1 MSKHY
6 PTLFFFFLHRFSE
19 GLEVLFTLAVKID
32 QDVTK
37 GNILM
42 WQMALICL
50 WCIGFLRLLDH
61 FDHKPNASGH
71 VHLFMPSFSITGGL
85 SGLLRFHCYVMWQT
99 HYRDTAILI
108 NLSRCIT
115 VTKPRMPRPLGE
127 AHILFFTSILLTWNK
142 NKTTKINK

>member
-6 PTLFFFFLHRFSE
+6 PTLFFFFTSFSE

-42 WQMALICL
+42 WQMALVCL
-50 WCIGFLRLLDH
+50 WCMAFCVCLTTLTINPMQVGMFICSCQVSALRGA
-61 FDHKPNASGH
+61 F
-71 VHLFMPSFSITGGL
+71 
-85 SGLLRFHCYVMWQT
+85 GLLRFHCYVMWQT
-99 HYRDTAILI
+99 HYQDTAILI